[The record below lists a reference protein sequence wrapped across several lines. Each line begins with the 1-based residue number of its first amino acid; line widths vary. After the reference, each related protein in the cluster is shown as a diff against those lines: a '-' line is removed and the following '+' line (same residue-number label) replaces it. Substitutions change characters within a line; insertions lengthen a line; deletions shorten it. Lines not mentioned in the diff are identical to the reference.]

1 MSIRLV
7 IVGYM
12 LSLVATISGCLVVSR
27 SRNGVRGLNWLIGA
41 LFAALVGL
49 ILLYS
54 RSRIPDFFSIV
65 IANEAMLATFVLL
78 HQAITAILGS
88 SRRYLGLSLGVAGA
102 LLVAFLYYTYVSD
115 DLGARVLART
125 AAVIVQVLISIV
137 VIFRH
142 KDPSLRSP
150 LRVAGWAL
158 VAYATMQITR
168 FIFTLIWPPSPDLL
182 HPDAVQAFF
191 SLVNCIMGLSN
202 CLAVLWL
209 ALCFQRHDLHTMAF
223 TDALTGLMNRR
234 AFDEIIEREMCGH
247 RRGKPLVLLL
257 IDIDSF
263 KAINDDYGHQ
273 AGDEVIRQVGRV
285 LQANSRARDSVSR
298 YGGEEFVM
306 LLRDLSLDSAEAIAE
321 RLRTQVA
328 GIRGLPQAMGVTVSI
343 GLAVHGPDDT
353 FASLLK
359 RSDDALYF
367 AKRSGRNRVSME
379 LV

>member
-12 LSLVATISGCLVVSR
+12 LSLVAAILGCIVISR
-27 SRNGVRGLNWLIGA
+27 SRNEMRGLNWLIGT
-41 LFAALVGL
+41 LSAALLGL
-49 ILLYS
+49 VLLYG

-65 IANEAMLATFVLL
+65 VANEVMLASFVLL
-78 HQAITAILGS
+78 HQAITTILGS
-88 SRRYLGLSLGVAGA
+88 SRRYLWLSIGLAGA
-102 LLVAFLYYTYVSD
+102 LLAAFLYYTYVSN
-115 DLGARVLART
+115 DLSARVLART
-125 AAVIVQVLISIV
+125 AAVIVQILISIV

-142 KDPSLRSP
+142 KDSPLRSP
-150 LRVAGWAL
+150 LQIAGWAL
-158 VAYATMQITR
+158 VAYCAMQMTR
-168 FIFTLIWPPSPDLL
+168 FVFTLIWPPAPDLL

-191 SLVNCIMGLSN
+191 SFVNCIMGLSN

-209 ALCFQRHDLHTMAF
+209 ALCSQRHDLQMLAF

-234 AFDEIIEREMCGH
+234 AFDEIIEREMRGH
-247 RRGKPLVLLL
+247 RCGEPPVLLL

-285 LQANSRARDSVSR
+285 LQANSRAGDTVSR

-306 LLRDLSLDSAEAIAE
+306 LLRDLRLERAEAIAE
-321 RLRTQVA
+321 RLRTQIA
-328 GIRGLPQAMGVTVSI
+328 SIRGLPEAIGVTVSI
-343 GLAVHGPDDT
+343 GLAVHGPGDT

-359 RSDDALYF
+359 RSDDALYL
-367 AKRSGRNRVSME
+367 AKRSGRNRVSVE
-379 LV
+379 LA